1 MDLGGRPRARRTLI
15 PTTARSATW
24 AELLGHPEVVE
35 GAVKRSPVGVMAFH
49 GGLEAGTAEI
59 AEATAEASGA
69 SLYFVNQP
77 AALRWHVPSRSVDPA
92 HSPVLADWLAHVE
105 VAIAIHGYGRI
116 RQPRRILLGGRNRE
130 LADRLG
136 RHLLGAV
143 TGFDVVTDLDRI
155 PSELRGLHPDNP
167 VNRPR
172 SAGVQV
178 ELPPSARGTT
188 SRPPDPG
195 WGPGGAPARIVEAL
209 VAVIA
214 EFRRLTY

>member
-1 MDLGGRPRARRTLI
+1 MI

-24 AELLGHPEVVE
+24 AELLGHPDVVE
-35 GAVKRSPVGVMAFH
+35 GAVKRSTVGVMAFH

-59 AEATAEASGA
+59 AEATAQASGA

-92 HSPVLADWLAHVE
+92 HSPLLAEWLAHVD

-116 RQPRRILLGGRNRE
+116 RQPRRILLGGRNRLLAEE
-130 LADRLG
+130 LGL
-136 RHLLGAV
+136 HLLAGV
-143 TGFDVVTDLDRI
+143 SGFDVVTDLDVI

-172 SAGVQV
+172 SGGVQV

-188 SRPPDPG
+188 SRPPDPA

-209 VAVIA
+209 AAGIEEYQRA
-214 EFRRLTY
+214 GY

>member
-1 MDLGGRPRARRTLI
+1 VI

-24 AELLGHPEVVE
+24 ADLLDHPEVVE
-35 GAVKRSPVGVMAFH
+35 GAVKRSKVGVMAFH
-49 GGLEAGTAEI
+49 GGLEGGTAEI
-59 AEATAEASGA
+59 AEAAADASGA

-92 HSPVLADWLAHVE
+92 HSRLLADWLEHVD

-130 LADRLG
+130 FAE
-136 RHLLGAV
+136 LLGEHLAGAV
-143 TGFDVVTDLDRI
+143 SGFEVVTELGSI

-172 SAGVQV
+172 LGGVQV

-188 SRPPDPG
+188 PRPPDPA
-195 WGPGGAPARIVEAL
+195 WGPGGAPARIAEAL
-209 VAVIA
+209 AAGIMDYQPA
-214 EFRRLTY
+214 AY

>member
-1 MDLGGRPRARRTLI
+1 LI

-24 AELLGHPEVVE
+24 AELLGRPDVVE
-35 GAVKRSPVGVMAFH
+35 GAVKRSSVGVMAFH

-59 AEATAEASGA
+59 AHATAEASGA

-116 RQPRRILLGGRNRE
+116 RHPRRILLGGRNRL
-130 LADRLG
+130 LAEQLG
-136 RHLLGAV
+136 GHILVGV
-143 TGFDVVTDLDRI
+143 SGFDVITDLDGI

-172 SAGVQV
+172 FGGVQV

-188 SRPPDPG
+188 PRPPDPA
-195 WGPGGAPARIVEAL
+195 WGPGGAPARIVDAL
-209 VAVIA
+209 AAGIA
-214 EFRRLTY
+214 AYQAGGHLTWPT

>member
-1 MDLGGRPRARRTLI
+1 M
-15 PTTARSATW
+15 RS
-24 AELLGHPEVVE
+24 G
-35 GAVKRSPVGVMAFH
+35 VGVMAFH

-59 AEATAEASGA
+59 AEAVAEASGA

-92 HSPVLADWLAHVE
+92 RSPLLADWLAHVE
-105 VAIAIHGYGRI
+105 VAMAIHGYGRI

-130 LADRLG
+130 LAAHLG
-136 RHLLGAV
+136 DHLLAGV
-143 TGFDVVTDLDRI
+143 SGFEVVTDLDGI

-172 SAGVQV
+172 SGGVQI

-188 SRPPDPG
+188 HRPPDPA
-195 WGPGGAPARIVEAL
+195 WGAGGAPARIVDAL
-209 VAVIA
+209 AAGIA
-214 EFRRLTY
+214 EYERGGY

>member
-1 MDLGGRPRARRTLI
+1 M
-15 PTTARSATW
+15 
-24 AELLGHPEVVE
+24 ELLGHPDVVE
-35 GAVKRSPVGVMAFH
+35 GAVKRSTVGVMAFH

-92 HSPVLADWLAHVE
+92 NSPLLADWLAHVD

-116 RQPRRILLGGRNRE
+116 RQPRRVLLGGRNRP
-130 LADRLG
+130 LAEQLG
-136 RHLLGAV
+136 IHLLGGLS
-143 TGFDVVTDLDRI
+143 GFEVVTDLGVI
-155 PSELRGLHPDNP
+155 PSELRGLHPENP

-172 SAGVQV
+172 SGGVQV

-188 SRPPDPG
+188 SRPPDPA

-209 VAVIA
+209 VAGIA
-214 EFRRLTY
+214 EYQRSAY

>member
-1 MDLGGRPRARRTLI
+1 VI

-24 AELLGHPEVVE
+24 AELLGHPDVVE
-35 GAVKRSPVGVMAFH
+35 GAVKRSTVGVMAFH
-49 GGLEAGTAEI
+49 GGLEGGTAEI
-59 AEATAEASGA
+59 AEAAAEASGA

-77 AALRWHVPSRSVDPA
+77 AALRWHVPSRAVDPA
-92 HSPVLADWLAHVE
+92 HSPLLADWLGHVE

-116 RQPRRILLGGRNRE
+116 RQPRRVLLGGRNRQ
-130 LADRLG
+130 LAEQLG
-136 RHLLGAV
+136 VHLAAGV
-143 TGFDVVTDLDRI
+143 SGFEVVTDLDSI

-172 SAGVQV
+172 GGGVQV

-188 SRPPDPG
+188 PRPPDPA

-209 VAVIA
+209 AAGIA
-214 EFRRLTY
+214 EYEAAAY

>member
-1 MDLGGRPRARRTLI
+1 LI

-24 AELLGHPEVVE
+24 AELLGHPDVVE
-35 GAVKRSPVGVMAFH
+35 GAIKRSKVGVMAFH

-59 AEATAEASGA
+59 AEATARASGA
-69 SLYFVNQP
+69 SLYVVNQP

-92 HSPVLADWLAHVE
+92 HSPLLADWLAHVD

-130 LADRLG
+130 LAEDLAG
-136 RHLLGAV
+136 HLSRAV
-143 TGFDVVTDLDRI
+143 SGFDVVTDLDAI
-155 PSELRGLHPDNP
+155 PAELRGQHPGNP
-167 VNRPR
+167 VNRPP
-172 SAGVQV
+172 AGGVQV

-188 SRPPDPG
+188 PRPPDPA

-209 VAVIA
+209 TSAIVEYQPAV
-214 EFRRLTY
+214 Y

>member
-1 MDLGGRPRARRTLI
+1 VI

-24 AELLGHPEVVE
+24 ADLLGHPEVVE
-35 GAVKRSPVGVMAFH
+35 GAVKRSKVGVMAFH
-49 GGLEAGTAEI
+49 GGLEGGTAEI

-69 SLYFVNQP
+69 SLYVVNQP

-92 HSPVLADWLAHVE
+92 HSPLLADWLEHVE

-130 LADRLG
+130 LAEQLG
-136 RHLLGAV
+136 VHLVGGV
-143 TGFDVVTDLDRI
+143 SGFEVVTELGSI

-172 SAGVQV
+172 LGGVQV

-188 SRPPDPG
+188 PRPPDPA
-195 WGPGGAPARIVEAL
+195 WGPGGAPARIAEAL
-209 VAVIA
+209 AAGIIDYQPA
-214 EFRRLTY
+214 AY